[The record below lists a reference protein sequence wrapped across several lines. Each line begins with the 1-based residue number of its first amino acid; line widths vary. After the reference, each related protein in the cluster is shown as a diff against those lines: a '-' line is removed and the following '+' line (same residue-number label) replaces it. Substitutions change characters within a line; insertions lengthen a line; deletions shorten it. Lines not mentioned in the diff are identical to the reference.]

1 MPGLAETTGQA
12 PADLPKGMGLPQL
25 AEQHGHELVPTVKTL
40 GASVGSGCLHGFK
53 ELASRK

>member
-1 MPGLAETTGQA
+1 MPGFAETTGQA
-12 PADLPKGMGLPQL
+12 PADLPKGMGLPEL

-40 GASVGSGCLHGFK
+40 GASIGPGGLHGFK